1 MTDEAEKIEALKEL
15 PLKWEV
21 RWIHLKDLF
30 PGKVI
35 EEEKNE
41 DLDHKFG
48 AVDMKDPRLADEI
61 VRVHNEAIGVAP

>member
-1 MTDEAEKIEALKEL
+1 MATQEQIDALKEL

-41 DLDHKFG
+41 DLDYKFG
-48 AVDMKDPRLADEI
+48 AVDMQNPDLADEI
-61 VRVHNEAIGVAP
+61 VRVHNKAIGVKP